1 MLAAGWGDWVMF
13 KEDHNASYKQL
24 PIDPAEL
31 SAAIIA
37 LRHPVV
43 HRWYGFVTRTL
54 IFWSVADVLHYNVL
68 PRLLVALVNRYL
80 GYSVGGIL

>member
-1 MLAAGWGDWVMF
+1 MF

-54 IFWSVADVLHYNVL
+54 IFGSVADVLHYNVL